1 MVDGAGIVHMRGR
14 IYDPRLGRFLQ
25 ADPIVQDPL
34 NAQSYNRYTYVFNNP
49 LSLIDPSGYRS
60 LSANLELYWK
70 PITAIAIVV
79 ATSGQ
84 AGLALKAGA
93 AGEALAWAV
102 VGGAGAGLVT
112 TGTLRGTVMGAADG
126 LLTFGIGEG
135 SKESTKA
142 LLLAQSLKGG
152 LLEGLNGGDF
162 GHGFVTAGLSKATGL
177 GIAGLDLGPASS
189 IILNAM
195 AGGTVSAA
203 TGGKFANG
211 AVSAAVQ
218 FAFNQALAGLSA
230 AAAKA
235 IGDVREKYTRT
246 PSAEW
251 SNSVDEPAGPHE
263 YVLEERVCEYSAS
276 ACTQQN
282 FKENYGRWFSA
293 PSQTNIAKNGAVNYL
308 PAFGRGGAPK
318 SWPVVH
324 ELEYYNTEGMDRPF
338 MRTANVTLL
347 GHVLFGRVDR
357 YYVSKSDGI
366 YSTTLGIGRLS
377 RTDLLSANPQQGNS
391 AGFLSTYSGLGF
403 DCSACRSS
411 RATIKKTP

>member
-135 SKESTKA
+135 FKESTKA

-177 GIAGLDLGPASS
+177 GISGLDLGPASS

-218 FAFNQALAGLSA
+218 FAFNQLLSDKDVAGWKGTFARLFGYQRPTSDTTSQEQLANMA
-230 AAAKA
+230 
-235 IGDVREKYTRT
+235 
-246 PSAEW
+246 
-251 SNSVDEPAGPHE
+251 
-263 YVLEERVCEYSAS
+263 
-276 ACTQQN
+276 Q
-282 FKENYGRWFSA
+282 
-293 PSQTNIAKNGAVNYL
+293 AVNTGAEMAATGLEVGYKEVFVGTATGAAGGL
-308 PAFGRGGAPK
+308 ALGSVKVLGSGIMFVFTRPKLQHVFEHSADFGIKG
-318 SWPVVH
+318 
-324 ELEYYNTEGMDRPF
+324 
-338 MRTANVTLL
+338 
-347 GHVLFGRVDR
+347 
-357 YYVSKSDGI
+357 
-366 YSTTLGIGRLS
+366 
-377 RTDLLSANPQQGNS
+377 SANNKTLAALEGALNTHVNAAGTISIAGTYRGTLIGN
-391 AGFLSTYSGLGF
+391 ALFEPFVAIECDG
-403 DCSACRSS
+403 
-411 RATIKKTP
+411 